1 MNAVCGV
8 CWIQGRTDIAPG
20 VWDAAP
26 ELAPPPVSRLERV
39 GKSGGGACLA
49 KIWVLRLRQGDFSS
63 PFLVHQE
70 GRNGRKHFP
79 ISFFE

>member
-1 MNAVCGV
+1 MQC
-8 CWIQGRTDIAPG
+8 
-20 VWDAAP
+20 AAFAGFRA
-26 ELAPPPVSRLERV
+26 ELTLPRVYGTLPLNQPPPPVSRLERV

-49 KIWVLRLRQGDFSS
+49 KIWVLRQGDFSS

-79 ISFFE
+79 ISFFD

>member
-1 MNAVCGV
+1 MQC
-8 CWIQGRTDIAPG
+8 
-20 VWDAAP
+20 AAFAGFRA
-26 ELAPPPVSRLERV
+26 ELTLPRVYGTLPSAPPPVSRLERV